1 MNPTADP
8 ILASLRA
15 AIVARPDDL
24 AVRLVCADYL
34 EEISEDV
41 SLMEFIRAGIKFNA
55 HPCSTYIETGDYDTR
70 DGVSDE
76 WRQGF
81 DLFDA
86 VMKLLWK
93 RSTTRNLANWQE
105 WCWAEARDEEGTPC
119 PVSGE
124 GGMTVTPHGSPRLHG
139 EAASC
144 TIPTDAGQVRQF
156 FRNGFVEFVKCPES
170 AWLASGAE
178 IVRQHPI
185 TKVVLTD
192 KEPAQDGSATPWDWW
207 YSEGVSAESA
217 RIAWIAGE
225 KDLIDKLIPS
235 SFKTREA
242 ALAAL
247 SDVAIT
253 WARRLAGLPE
263 WTREKMS

>member
-1 MNPTADP
+1 MNPTADST
-8 ILASLRA
+8 LASLRA

-34 EEISEDV
+34 EEINEDA
-41 SLMEFIRAGIKFNA
+41 SLMEFIRTGIQFNA
-55 HPCSTYIETGDYDTR
+55 HPCSTYIETGDYDAQN
-70 DGVSDE
+70 GVSDE
-76 WRQGF
+76 WQRGF

-93 RSTTRNLANWQE
+93 RSTTRDLANWQE

-119 PVSGE
+119 PASGE

-192 KEPAQDGSATPWDWW
+192 KEPDRQSPDNDLYQWSVYATETAFSLNWLQG
-207 YSEGVSAESA
+207 EGDL
-217 RIAWIAGE
+217 E
-225 KDLIDKLIPS
+225 KIGAMWHHG
-235 SFKTREA
+235 REA
-242 ALAAL
+242 ALTAL
-247 SDVAIT
+247 SDVAIA

-263 WTREKMS
+263 WKRA